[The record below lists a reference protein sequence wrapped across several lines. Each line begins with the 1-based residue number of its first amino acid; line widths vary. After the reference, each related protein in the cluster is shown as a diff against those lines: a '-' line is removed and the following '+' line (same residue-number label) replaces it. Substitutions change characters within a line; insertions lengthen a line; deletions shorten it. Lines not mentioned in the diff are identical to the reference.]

1 MRTSK
6 YLNNTIEQEN
16 RSDARIEELPNRGYR
31 SVSTRM
37 KIVKHGPRITWTPLL
52 ALTAGGTL
60 LRIFH
65 LNSDLWLDEIGLA
78 YGEDVKV

>member
-1 MRTSK
+1 
-6 YLNNTIEQEN
+6 
-16 RSDARIEELPNRGYR
+16 
-31 SVSTRM
+31 M